1 MVANPTVIF
10 NEIPSGEPV
19 AGKASLQ
26 PLSATELTHSADVQ
40 TARTRTIKK
49 VEKEIDLDAPL
60 DAGSVLVKL
69 KVLSLDP
76 YLRGRMRDE
85 KIESYVPAFKL
96 GEPIVNFGVG
106 EVVKS
111 ENDKLKKGDHLYG
124 SFPFQ
129 HYAVVS
135 KTQADS
141 LRVLKNEEGL
151 PWTTWVGAAG
161 MPGQTAWWGINKI
174 GKPQKGETVFVS
186 GATGPVGQ
194 VTIGL
199 AHKAGA
205 KVIASAGSDEKV
217 KFLKE
222 HLNVEVAFNYKKEDT
237 AEVLKKYKEEQG
249 GFHVYVDNVAGPTL
263 EAALQYIEKRGRLV
277 QIGAIND
284 YNGKPYGIKNIFQIV
299 AKELKAEGFII
310 LNHDISE
317 FYNEVPKYLADGTL
331 PQPKEHITKG
341 LDNGE
346 SFAELFS
353 GANFGKAVISLE

>member
-1 MVANPTVIF
+1 MVANQTVIF
-10 NEIPSGEPV
+10 NEIPQGNPV
-19 AGKASLQ
+19 PGKTL
-26 PLSATELTHSADVQ
+26 
-40 TARTRTIKK
+40 KK

-60 DAGSVLVKL
+60 DSGAVLVKM

-85 KIESYVPAFKL
+85 SIESYVPAFKL
-96 GEPIVNFGVG
+96 GEPIANFGVG
-106 EVVKS
+106 EVKKS
-111 ENDKLKKGDHLYG
+111 NNDKFKEGDHLYG
-124 SFPFQ
+124 TFPFQ
-129 HYAVVS
+129 QYAVVP
-135 KTQADS
+135 KEQADS
-141 LRVLKNEEGL
+141 LRLLKNEEGL

-161 MPGQTAWWGINKI
+161 MPGQTAWWGMTQI

-217 KFLKE
+217 AFLRD
-222 HLNVEVAFNYKKEDT
+222 HLKVEKAFNYKTEDT
-237 AEVLKKYKEEQG
+237 AEVLKAWKKEQG
-249 GFHVYVDNVAGPTL
+249 DNVAGPTL
-263 EAALQYIEKRGRLV
+263 EAALQYIEKLGRLV

-284 YNGKPYGIKNIFQIV
+284 YNGQPYGIKNIFQIV

-310 LNHDISE
+310 LNHDVSA
-317 FYNEVPKYLADGTL
+317 FYSEVPKMLADGSL
-331 PQPKEHITKG
+331 PPPKEHIYKG

-346 SFAELFS
+346 SFVDLFS
-353 GANFGKAVISLE
+353 GGNFGKAVISLE

>member
-1 MVANPTVIF
+1 MVPNPTVIF
-10 NEIPSGEPV
+10 NSIPKGYPKPGET
-19 AGKASLQ
+19 L
-26 PLSATELTHSADVQ
+26 
-40 TARTRTIKK
+40 KK
-49 VEKEIDLDAPL
+49 VDKEIDLDASL

-69 KVLSLDP
+69 VCLSLDP
-76 YLRGRMRDE
+76 YLRGRMRE
-85 KIESYVPAFKL
+85 EGTESYVPAFKL

-106 EVVKS
+106 KVVKS
-111 ENDKLKKGDHLYG
+111 ANEKYKEGQHLYG

-135 KTQADS
+135 KDQADS
-141 LRVLKNEEGL
+141 LRLLENKEGL

-161 MPGQTAWWGINKI
+161 MPGQTAWWGMREI

-199 AHKAGA
+199 ARAAGA
-205 KVIASAGSDEKV
+205 KVIGSAGSDEKV

-222 HLNVEVAFNYKKEDT
+222 ELGVDVAFNYKKEDT
-237 AEVLKKYKEEQG
+237 KEVLQRYKKEHG

-263 EAALQYIEKRGRLV
+263 EAVLETIEKRGRLV

-284 YNGKPYGIKNIFQIV
+284 YSGQPYGIRNIFQIV

-310 LNHDISE
+310 LNHDISP
-317 FYNEVPKYLADGTL
+317 FYDEVPQLIADGKVKT
-331 PQPKEHITKG
+331 KEHIYHG

-346 SFAELFS
+346 SFGDLFT